1 MFEYINGILSELNPA
16 YAVIEA
22 GGVGYKL
29 EITLQTYTSVQRN
42 LNSVVKL
49 YTEPIIKED
58 SHQLYGF
65 AAKPERELFRALISV
80 SGVGANTARMIL
92 SSLSPGEIQN
102 AILNDDVSLL
112 KSVKGIGLKTAQRL
126 VLELKDKLSKLD
138 LQVGDISGVRSPIKD
153 DALFALESLGFVRK
167 AILKTVDKIVLQ
179 NPDISVEDVIKRA
192 LKEL

>member
-179 NPDISVEDVIKRA
+179 NPDISVEEVIKRA